1 MGSRKAIGS
10 GVFSSHLKEGGRSM
24 VMGHMGDLYNFII
37 GIIGGWTPRPGT
49 GGSVPGPETL
59 LAFGLG
65 FLAFVVWRAKRVE
78 E

>member
-1 MGSRKAIGS
+1 MGEFIQFVFQAIHQ
-10 GVFSSHLKEGGRSM
+10 VFTVQPICCAL
-24 VMGHMGDLYNFII
+24 
-37 GIIGGWTPRPGT
+37 TPPP

-65 FLAFVVWRAKRVE
+65 FAAFVVWRAKRVE

>member
-1 MGSRKAIGS
+1 
-10 GVFSSHLKEGGRSM
+10 M
-24 VMGHMGDLYNFII
+24 VMGHMGDWFSVII
-37 GIIGGWTPRPGT
+37 GIIGGWNPTPGT